1 MDLTIGDRVVVIPSL
16 TLPTG
21 DTVSNY
27 LLAVEATVSIA
38 EDGVTASITQWVY
51 CNKPSIVF
59 AENYTELNDFTK
71 SRAEEIVEDLLYID
85 IETQVQMKFLG
96 EKRNAEIQ
104 DAPWIE

>member
-1 MDLTIGDRVVVIPSL
+1 MDLIIGDRVVVIPSL

-21 DTVSNY
+21 DTVQNF
-27 LLAVEATVSIA
+27 LLAVESTVSLT

-51 CNKPSIVF
+51 LNKPSIIF
-59 AENYTELNDFTK
+59 KENYTDLNDFTK
-71 SRAEEIVEDLLYID
+71 SKAEAVVKQLLYLD

-104 DAPWIE
+104 DAPWKE